1 MKQRDYTHNQAQ
13 KNQIEQK
20 KKHTPPKTEVTIEK
34 ASKTN
39 ENSKIKKEGNRNPQ
53 VDSNVFNIYY

>member
-13 KNQIEQK
+13 ENQIEQR
-20 KKHTPPKTEVTIEK
+20 KKHTPLKTEVTIEK

-39 ENSKIKKEGNRNPQ
+39 ENSKIKKEGDRNP
-53 VDSNVFNIYY
+53 